1 MKSFLSKIFIVV
13 LSLLIFSCGSSPE
26 AQKVGDAAGTG
37 AALGALASVVFGSG
51 NILYDAADGAVM
63 GAAAGAAVGVISNS
77 MNKDEAP
84 RTEPEVAYED
94 EMVKSFGK
102 DNVESYYALR
112 NREHARALALADAGE
127 LSKDANHRL
136 AAVWLKAMIAVDKKD
151 SPAAE
156 KAFDRLITLDPD
168 IDTRQQAS
176 VETDKVVLDMRNERR
191 TLSL

>member
-1 MKSFLSKIFIVV
+1 MF
-13 LSLLIFSCGSSPE
+13 FSCGSSPE

-51 NILYDAADGAVM
+51 NVLYDAADGAVR
-63 GAAAGAAVGVISNS
+63 GAAAGAAVGVISNA

-84 RTEPEVAYED
+84 RTEPEVSYED
-94 EMVKSFGK
+94 EMIKSFGK

-127 LSKDANHRL
+127 LSKDANYRL

-151 SPAAE
+151 NPGAE

-191 TLSL
+191 TLGL